1 MSEHEKLLDEALKAQ
16 FTDVDIG
23 SDGQKKKESVE
34 TLKILYELK
43 MAQEKDNREAEFK
56 ESEMQLKEREMTL
69 KEKDSE
75 AERELNES
83 KAREELEIKKQELE
97 IKKAELAIRKSE
109 SLMKKIEVG
118 AGIGTGVGGMI
129 LYQKNVNKIYDFE
142 TKTIK
147 TISAQRALRY
157 VQNLEKLAIQGV
169 RISIFKR

>member
-1 MSEHEKLLDEALKAQ
+1 MSEHEKLLDEALKTQ
-16 FTDVDIG
+16 FLDVDSG
-23 SDGQKKKESVE
+23 TDGLKKKESVE

-69 KEKDSE
+69 KEKESE

-83 KAREELEIKKQELE
+83 KARDELEIKKQELE

-118 AGIGTGVGGMI
+118 AGIGTGVIGMI